1 MLEKAGVA
9 ASRGLDHDDIAR
21 VLGISVTTLYEHK
34 AKNEEFAEAIRRGK
48 AKGHLAIADAVY
60 NKAKA
65 GNMDA
70 ARLILSRR
78 YGWQE
83 HQKIEVEGMQQGAI
97 GGEVMIDARTLNLHA
112 GNGNGSKGG
121 TDAAD
126 EQHSD
131 DDLRA
136 EILSSL
142 DRIAAASRAP
152 SVVIDQKS
160 RST

>member
-1 MLEKAGVA
+1 MPAKGTVRFVLTPTMLEKAGVA

-97 GGEVMIDARTLNLHA
+97 GGAVKVEIFIPD
-112 GNGNGSKGG
+112 NGRDNGKG
-121 TDAAD
+121 A
-126 EQHSD
+126 
-131 DDLRA
+131 
-136 EILSSL
+136 
-142 DRIAAASRAP
+142 
-152 SVVIDQKS
+152 
-160 RST
+160 

>member
-1 MLEKAGVA
+1 MPAKGTVKFRLTPAILAKAEA
-9 ASRGLDHDDIAR
+9 ASARGLDHDDIAR

-97 GGEVMIDARTLNLHA
+97 GGAVKVEIFIPD
-112 GNGNGSKGG
+112 NGRDNGKG
-121 TDAAD
+121 A
-126 EQHSD
+126 
-131 DDLRA
+131 
-136 EILSSL
+136 
-142 DRIAAASRAP
+142 
-152 SVVIDQKS
+152 
-160 RST
+160 

>member
-1 MLEKAGVA
+1 MPAKGTVKFRLTPAILAEAEA
-9 ASRGLDHDDIAR
+9 ASARGLDHDDIAR

-97 GGEVMIDARTLNLHA
+97 GGAVKVEIFIPD
-112 GNGNGSKGG
+112 NGRDNGKG
-121 TDAAD
+121 A
-126 EQHSD
+126 
-131 DDLRA
+131 
-136 EILSSL
+136 
-142 DRIAAASRAP
+142 
-152 SVVIDQKS
+152 
-160 RST
+160 

>member
-1 MLEKAGVA
+1 MPAKGTVKFRLTPAILAKAEA
-9 ASRGLDHDDIAR
+9 ASARGLDHDDIAR
-21 VLGISVTTLYEHK
+21 VLGISVATLYDHK

-97 GGEVMIDARTLNLHA
+97 GGAVKVEIFIPD
-112 GNGNGSKGG
+112 NGRDNGKG
-121 TDAAD
+121 A
-126 EQHSD
+126 
-131 DDLRA
+131 
-136 EILSSL
+136 
-142 DRIAAASRAP
+142 
-152 SVVIDQKS
+152 
-160 RST
+160 